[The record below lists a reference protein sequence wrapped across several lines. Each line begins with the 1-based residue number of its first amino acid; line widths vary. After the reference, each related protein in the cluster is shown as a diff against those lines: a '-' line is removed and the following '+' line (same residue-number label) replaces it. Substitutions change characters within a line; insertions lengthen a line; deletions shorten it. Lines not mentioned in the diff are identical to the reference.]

1 MPDIRGAI
9 VRADSPYDFGIPARS
24 SATDRDAR
32 KIPSWRTHYVRQK
45 TYVVVR
51 ASILCHLGGGAACAG
66 RGKRTLG
73 LRSPGANIP
82 IGTADRKH
90 RSAANRQH
98 NAAANWLN
106 RAFDCS
112 GIESDQSERAGHAT
126 LHDESE

>member
-1 MPDIRGAI
+1 MARLFAQTPPMTSVYQRVLRPPIGMRGKFQA
-9 VRADSPYDFGIPARS
+9 GGL
-24 SATDRDAR
+24 
-32 KIPSWRTHYVRQK
+32 HYVRQK